1 MEPHVYTA
9 VVNNVHVK
17 YSSAMWIS
25 QRRMSCQPSSPKEM
39 LDARNAIAGL
49 DDDGLL
55 AAYDILIPDDRK
67 FKALMAL
74 AERMKKKWI
83 LKQINQ

>member
-1 MEPHVYTA
+1 
-9 VVNNVHVK
+9 
-17 YSSAMWIS
+17 
-25 QRRMSCQPSSPKEM
+25 M